1 QRESEGSNVYSTA
14 NKDWPILTTFPQNGV
29 IKMEIVMSAYHWG
42 HLEFFLCN
50 SEDLSDPDGVPTQGC
65 FNMNP
70 LTRTAGDGVNSPID
84 PSYPGRYYVDPE
96 CREKETVQDKPEE
109 AAEGYVMHMTYDL
122 PRGLICKRCILQM
135 HVGYEEFDPA
145 SWPSACAPEKRD
157 WIDLGLKT
165 CGEDGAYP
173 EEFWNCADIAIT
185 A

>member
-1 QRESEGSNVYSTA
+1 MCFFVSRFASHCLFQ
-14 NKDWPILTTFPQNGV
+14 
-29 IKMEIVMSAYHWG
+29 G

-135 HVGYEEFDPA
+135 VYCEFCLVYTLLRYKDTRLQNNI
-145 SWPSACAPEKRD
+145 ETKF
-157 WIDLGLKT
+157 LGLILVR
-165 CGEDGAYP
+165 GARTHAQYVSTYCTS
-173 EEFWNCADIAIT
+173 FCRLH
-185 A
+185 